1 MTRKDA
7 EALVTTMEHDITLLQ
22 SELKT
27 LRNTY
32 KVLCEKIEE
41 AMDLGRMNEA
51 DLLNVKTN
59 PKASAAAQQLSIEL
73 DVTCKGQKRINE
85 VMARKE
91 LLKRKI
97 DHFIQESQ
105 GVLRDEYT
113 TEYYEILK
121 SKRVSLTHTNTTH
134 TSLLIALF
142 LFSFFSINRVA

>member
-7 EALVTTMEHDITLLQ
+7 EALVATMEHDIAILQ
-22 SELKT
+22 AELKA
-27 LRNTY
+27 LRSTY

-41 AMDLGRMNEA
+41 AMDLGRMNES

-59 PKASAAAQQLSIEL
+59 PKASAGAQQLSIEL

-91 LLKRKI
+91 TLKRKI

-113 TEYYEILK
+113 SEYYETLK
-121 SKRVSLTHTNTTH
+121 SKRVSLTHNHTTH
-134 TSLLIALF
+134 N
-142 LFSFFSINRVA
+142 SFYS